1 MIVNVIPCLS
11 DNYSYCIIDHET
23 KKVCL
28 IDPAEFDSVD
38 AFLQKNNLTVDYI
51 LNTHHHSDHVGGNTL
66 LKKKYNCK
74 ILGFGP
80 DKNRIPGL
88 DISLNEK
95 QIWNFGNTE
104 IETRHAPGHTSG
116 HVFYFIKKEKI
127 AFVGDV
133 VFSLGCGRVFEGTL
147 EQMYDSINKIKNLPM
162 ETKIFCGHEYTQSNL
177 KFCLS
182 LDKNNSALKK
192 REKQILQQRERNEPT
207 IPTTVLEEQKTNVFF
222 RLNDPEIR
230 KAILLE
236 KVSDL
241 EVFKKLRKLKDNF

>member
-1 MIVNVIPCLS
+1 
-11 DNYSYCIIDHET
+11 
-23 KKVCL
+23 
-28 IDPAEFDSVD
+28 
-38 AFLQKNNLTVDYI
+38 
-51 LNTHHHSDHVGGNTL
+51 
-66 LKKKYNCK
+66 
-74 ILGFGP
+74 
-80 DKNRIPGL
+80 
-88 DISLNEK
+88 
-95 QIWNFGNTE
+95 
-104 IETRHAPGHTSG
+104 
-116 HVFYFIKKEKI
+116 
-127 AFVGDV
+127 
-133 VFSLGCGRVFEGTL
+133 
-147 EQMYDSINKIKNLPM
+147 M

-222 RLNDPEIR
+222 RLNDQGIR